1 MAAAADDG
9 VEREAVSP
17 LPIVFSSFLC
27 IQNEVHILKE
37 KRRRTK
43 ERSHAS
49 PASPTRPRA
58 VYRQR
63 MLSAVPAES
72 LVERMHKS
80 AVKRAAGTTTIG
92 RLVVKRI
99 RHAAVEAAVE
109 AQ

>member
-37 KRRRTK
+37 KRRRRTK

-58 VYRQR
+58 VYRPR

-80 AVKRAAGTTTIG
+80 AVKRAAGPATIG

-99 RHAAVEAAVE
+99 RHAAVEA
-109 AQ
+109 Q